1 MTWEFLWKS
10 VLLFTLFGYAVL
22 VVIVIIG
29 GSSNVIDMLK
39 DLKSQSE

>member
-1 MTWEFLWKS
+1 MIWEFLWKY
-10 VLLFTLFGYAVL
+10 VLLFTLFGYAIL

-39 DLKSQSE
+39 DLKSESD